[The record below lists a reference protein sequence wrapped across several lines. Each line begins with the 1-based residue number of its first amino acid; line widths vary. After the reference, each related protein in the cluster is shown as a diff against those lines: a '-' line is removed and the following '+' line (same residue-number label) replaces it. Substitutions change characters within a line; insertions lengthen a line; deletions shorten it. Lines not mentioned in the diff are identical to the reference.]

1 MENNL
6 ILETRRIKE
15 IMGVSLS
22 ENIISPPKD
31 WLKKFISKFGSEAKI
46 VQDFNVS
53 TAFKN
58 FDELRGFLTSPRG
71 MQFLDDLER
80 KIATLPQTEKT
91 AANRLIDDLRL
102 QAKKPIFT
110 KEWQQVKSD
119 IKINNLFTKNPNA
132 EQSIKNWLESQV
144 AAGQSVNSIGMS
156 KIENMIK
163 KIPGGTKNRFQ
174 VIDFANKYVSS
185 GGAKIALGVMIGG
198 AVLGF
203 WDLVDV
209 LKWLKG
215 VVYTPDTPTPDTPT
229 PDTPT
234 PDTPTPETTPETITT
249 EAQLRAKYPCV
260 NGEAGVR
267 FSPITNNK
275 CTVIFSNGES
285 YELTINGDKVTY
297 SQDGSEIC

>member
-163 KIPGGTKNRFQ
+163 GP
-174 VIDFANKYVSS
+174 
-185 GGAKIALGVMIGG
+185 M
-198 AVLGF
+198 
-203 WDLVDV
+203 
-209 LKWLKG
+209 
-215 VVYTPDTPTPDTPT
+215 
-229 PDTPT
+229 
-234 PDTPTPETTPETITT
+234 
-249 EAQLRAKYPCV
+249 
-260 NGEAGVR
+260 
-267 FSPITNNK
+267 
-275 CTVIFSNGES
+275 
-285 YELTINGDKVTY
+285 
-297 SQDGSEIC
+297 

>member
-1 MENNL
+1 
-6 ILETRRIKE
+6 
-15 IMGVSLS
+15 
-22 ENIISPPKD
+22 
-31 WLKKFISKFGSEAKI
+31 
-46 VQDFNVS
+46 
-53 TAFKN
+53 
-58 FDELRGFLTSPRG
+58 
-71 MQFLDDLER
+71 
-80 KIATLPQTEKT
+80 
-91 AANRLIDDLRL
+91 
-102 QAKKPIFT
+102 
-110 KEWQQVKSD
+110 
-119 IKINNLFTKNPNA
+119 
-132 EQSIKNWLESQV
+132 
-144 AAGQSVNSIGMS
+144 MS